1 MGSLNA
7 WSRFPNAFHHFHM
20 VVAFQYKTPLRLI
33 ERGRQEL
40 LSEAPSLARPELN
53 SQIGLL
59 ELGKSENVNQFIGLC
74 HILLS
79 G

>member
-1 MGSLNA
+1 MA
-7 WSRFPNAFHHFHM
+7 
-20 VVAFQYKTPLRLI
+20 VAFQYKTPLRLI
-33 ERGRQEL
+33 ERDRQEFR
-40 LSEAPSLARPELN
+40 SEAPSLAGPELN

-74 HILLS
+74 YILLS